1 MYQANVRYQQGIVSM
16 EAGVTKAKQG
26 SKQGLGGGL
35 KEARDWM
42 WDEWMWDV
50 ARRWRPCQGVDSDSA
65 VRLEAGQALG
75 KGSRLGH

>member
-26 SKQGLGGGL
+26 SKQGLGGGP

-42 WDEWMWDV
+42 WDEWVWDV
-50 ARRWRPCQGVDSDSA
+50 ARKRDQEQGT
-65 VRLEAGQALG
+65 RRRGWMEMETLPRG
-75 KGSRLGH
+75 

>member
-26 SKQGLGGGL
+26 SKQGLGGGP

-42 WDEWMWDV
+42 WDEWMR
-50 ARRWRPCQGVDSDSA
+50 ARKRDQEQGT
-65 VRLEAGQALG
+65 RRRGWIEMETMPRG
-75 KGSRLGH
+75 